1 MVSIIIIIIAYQTAR
16 TVAVKYRISA
26 KDLVAC
32 DRQSVGAPSEPKRA
46 LTAVKTSIV
55 GPIRSRFGAVALSV
69 CPYALNGRQK
79 RRPNSDIYDGT
90 LLAKQFL

>member
-16 TVAVKYRISA
+16 TVTVKYRVSA
-26 KDLVAC
+26 KDLGRAT
-32 DRQSVGAPSEPKRA
+32 VGAPSEPKRA

-69 CPYALNGRQK
+69 CLYALNGRQK
-79 RRPNSDIYDGT
+79 RRSNGDIYDGT